1 MNLGDKIKLIRYKHD
16 MSQDELACV
25 LDINRNYLS
34 RIETNKSYPTMEVLI
49 KLAKYFN
56 ISVDNLLGIN
66 LDKVDSESKKEKID
80 KINKMCFVLSDK
92 DLDFIIRLLS
102 IMNNDL

>member
-16 MSQDELACV
+16 MSQDELAKV

-34 RIETNKSYPTMEVLI
+34 RIETNKSYPTMDVLI

-56 ISVDNLLGIN
+56 ISIDNLLDISF
-66 LDKVDSESKKEKID
+66 DKVDSKSKREKID
-80 KINKMCFVLSDK
+80 KINKSCLNLSSG
-92 DLDFIIRLLS
+92 DLDFILRLLS
-102 IMNNDL
+102 LMNNDL